1 MIYKKPTE
9 IFIVKV
15 KILLLKENSTNVII
29 ISERKFIQKGYV
41 KK

>member
-29 ISERKFIQKGYV
+29 ISERNIMTKRIC
-41 KK
+41 